1 MDDTYYNGGL
11 FSFGGAPQW
20 LMNTASFLAA
30 LISLYSLL
38 IWLRIILTWIRL
50 PGQNQDNPIS
60 FYLGKIVDP
69 YLNWFKGITSLKRTH
84 FDLTPLVALA
94 ILSVIQSIL
103 RLFGSYGKI
112 TVGMVFALILSTL
125 WSFMLS
131 PILWF
136 IIALLAVRLFFCY
149 KRMPNTIGYIKMID
163 SLVGGVLN
171 WVQKLFYK
179 SKAINDRQLVG
190 TSLIFFVLVYLGSSS
205 LIRVLV
211 AAFAKLSF

>member
-20 LMNTASFLAA
+20 LMGIASFLAA

-38 IWLRIILTWIRL
+38 IWLRIILTWIRI
-50 PGQNQDNPIS
+50 PGQGGENPLS
-60 FYLGKIVDP
+60 HYLGKIVDP
-69 YLNWFKGITSLKRTH
+69 YLAWFKGMTTLKRSNL
-84 FDLTPLVALA
+84 DLTPLIALTV
-94 ILSVIQSIL
+94 LSVVQSVL

-125 WSFMLS
+125 WSFLLS

-136 IIALLAVRLFFCY
+136 IMALLGVRLYFCY
-149 KRMPNTIGYIKMID
+149 KRGPSTLSYIRMLD

-171 WVQKLFYK
+171 WVQRLFYK
-179 SKAINDRQLVG
+179 NKTINDRQLVI
-190 TSLIFFVLVYLGSSS
+190 TSLIFFVLVYLGSSA
-205 LIRVLV
+205 LIKVLM

>member
-20 LMNTASFLAA
+20 LMGIASFLAA

-50 PGQNQDNPIS
+50 PGQGGENPLS
-60 FYLGKIVDP
+60 HYLGKIVDP
-69 YLNWFKGITSLKRTH
+69 YLAWFKGISTLKRSNL
-84 FDLTPLVALA
+84 DLTPLIALA
-94 ILSVIQSIL
+94 VLSVVQSVL

-125 WSFMLS
+125 WSFLLS

-136 IIALLAVRLFFCY
+136 IMALLGVRLYFCY
-149 KRMPNTIGYIKMID
+149 KRGPSTLAYIKMLD

-171 WVQKLFYK
+171 WVQRLFYK
-179 SKAINDRQLVG
+179 NKTINDRQLVI
-190 TSLIFFVLVYLGSSS
+190 TSLIFFVLVYLGSSA
-205 LIRVLV
+205 LLRLLM